1 MINKIV
7 QTMAEAMT
15 GIPDGAVIL
24 VGGFGSIGQPNALI
38 EGLIEQ
44 GAKDLTVVANNSGV
58 GYVGL
63 AKLLDTGRVRKIVC
77 SFPRTADPVVFE
89 RLWREGKIEL
99 ECVPQGTM
107 AERMRAAGAGIPA
120 FYTATAVGTKLAAGK
135 EEREIHGRKYILEEA
150 LHGDVALVEAW
161 EADRWGNLTYNSSA
175 RNFNPPMARREMAK
189 RLADDIPEGWYV
201 NLGIGAPLQVADYV
215 PQEREVVF
223 QSENGILGMGPAPE
237 PDKINRWLINAGKQY
252 ITLRTGG
259 SYMHHA
265 DSFALIRGGH
275 LDLCVLGAF
284 QVAENGDIANW
295 STSDN
300 ESAPAVGGAMD
311 LAAGA
316 RRIWVMMDHTTKTGE
331 SRLVRR
337 CTYPLTAV
345 GVVKRVYTNLAVLDV
360 TDDGFAVREMVP
372 GMTLD
377 ELQKVTD
384 APLRMAQ

>member
-1 MINKIV
+1 MNVKATV
-7 QTMAEAMT
+7 Q
-15 GIPDGAVIL
+15 
-24 VGGFGSIGQPNALI
+24 
-38 EGLIEQ
+38 
-44 GAKDLTVVANNSGV
+44 
-58 GYVGL
+58 
-63 AKLLDTGRVRKIVC
+63 
-77 SFPRTADPVVFE
+77 
-89 RLWREGKIEL
+89 
-99 ECVPQGTM
+99 
-107 AERMRAAGAGIPA
+107 
-120 FYTATAVGTKLAAGK
+120 
-135 EEREIHGRKYILEEA
+135 
-150 LHGDVALVEAW
+150 
-161 EADRWGNLTYNSSA
+161 
-175 RNFNPPMARREMAK
+175 PMARRDMAK

-223 QSENGILGMGPAPE
+223 QSENGVLGMGPAPA

-252 ITLRTGG
+252 ITLRTGA

-284 QVAENGDIANW
+284 QVAANGDIANW

-316 RRIWVMMDHTTKTGE
+316 RRIWVMMDHVTKSGE

-345 GVVKRVYTNLAVLDV
+345 GVVKRVYTNLAILDV

-384 APLRMAQ
+384 APLRMAA